1 MATLTPID
9 PTHPQYCWFNLSVQS
24 DLPLNSALYY
34 WNPTTQSW
42 WTTNGVS
49 RVVDPLVS
57 QYIGPVPQ
65 VYDRQSRQRYDLK
78 QQWDRNNMRLRGTLI
93 YYARNKYGL
102 GSLEAAD
109 VVNDALQYWEDRQ
122 DEIAYAIR
130 NP

>member
-9 PTHPQYCWFNLSVQS
+9 PTLAQYCWFNLTANSGLMANSV
-24 DLPLNSALYY
+24 LYY
-34 WNPTTQSW
+34 WDPVTRAW
-42 WTTNGVS
+42 WTTNGSSVQ
-49 RVVDPLVS
+49 VDPLIS

-78 QQWDRNNMRLRGTLI
+78 QQWDRNNMRLRSTLV
-93 YYARNKYGL
+93 YYAKAKYGL
-102 GSLEAAD
+102 HLAEAAG
-109 VVNDALQYWEDRQ
+109 VVNDALQYWEERQ